1 MKMNQSQ
8 SSSFLRKAACF
19 CGAFLLLAG
28 CSQAEV
34 PSQPVGETSS
44 SKTESSQA
52 LQSSQSAESSQ
63 ATQSASK
70 PEIQSFADWDGT
82 PFLTLDNYPKMD
94 GSTANL
100 PLMAQVLH
108 KVTGVSME
116 EAEILSSQCST
127 TPLAWEALARGDVYM
142 KRRNLQ
148 KPALIWICW
157 RSPPWAGTPW
167 CSSTTRATRWTA

>member
-127 TPLAWEALARGDVYM
+127 TPLAWEALARGDVDILLVYEA
-142 KRRNLQ
+142 
-148 KPALIWICW
+148 ALIWICW